1 MLPICD
7 LFTSIQGE
15 GKFAGMPSIFIRVS
29 GCNLRCVFK
38 GSICDTPYSS
48 FTPEKSSFTIEDVKN
63 EIASHPKVNHIVI
76 TGGEP
81 LLYKKELEEMLN
93 QIWEDRFV
101 ITIET
106 NGSLPMLNP
115 IGKFRIALYS
125 VSPKLHTSIPEVGQ
139 EVQTPKGLHK
149 FTKEEVDRLESTR
162 INVKNLAQIMM
173 FANDYQLKFVY
184 SGPECI
190 KEIEDIYLKVR
201 GSVEKDEKYHYLA
214 SYLRTNPPEKHTML
228 MPEGVNKEQLESKR
242 LEMSEIC
249 IEKGWAYTDRLHILI
264 WGDKRGF

>member
-15 GKFAGMPSIFIRVS
+15 GKYAGIPSIFIRVS
-29 GCNLRCVFK
+29 GCNLRCVFR

-48 FTPEKSSFTIEDVKN
+48 FTPEKSSYTIDDIKK

-81 LLYKKELEEMLN
+81 LLYKKEIESMLN
-93 QIWEDRFV
+93 TIWEDRFV
-101 ITIET
+101 VTIET

-115 IGKFRIALYS
+115 AGKFKIALYS

-139 EVQTPKGLHK
+139 EVETPHGKHVFK
-149 FTKEEVDRLESTR
+149 QDEVERLEKTR
-162 INVKNLAQIMM
+162 INTKNLVDIVMYS
-173 FANDYQLKFVY
+173 NDYQFKFVY
-184 SGPECI
+184 SGPDCI
-190 KEIEDIYLKVR
+190 KEIEEIYSKMR
-201 GSVEKDEKYHYLA
+201 GYVENDEKYKYSV
-214 SYLRTNPPEKHTML
+214 SYFKSHSPESHTML
-228 MPEGVNKEQLESKR
+228 MPEGVTKEQLASKR
-242 LEMSEIC
+242 LEMSNVC
-249 IEKGWAYTDRLHILI
+249 LEKGWMYTDRLHILI